1 MSSGVAPGRVSEC
14 PVLSLGPDRII
25 EVGYNQRQKE
35 GEQVA
40 GDTIRLR
47 RIPEEERA
55 IVVLSDGLGSGVKAS
70 VLSMLTSTMALQ
82 YASSDIEPSRV
93 AGIIMRTLPECSV
106 RKIRYATFTALDL
119 STSGR
124 CSIVNYDNPGPFL
137 VDRQECRELDL
148 ATLEVPGG
156 AGGRTTAES
165 GEVAIT
171 LGQYLVLLSDGVT
184 QSGMG
189 SAVFPFGWGNDGVKS
204 FLRKL
209 VTEDPGISARELAAR
224 VVNQAASHDGFKPK
238 DDISC
243 AVVYLRRP
251 RRTLVATGPPM
262 DRERDGE
269 LAQLVSAFP
278 GRRIIAGGTT
288 ANLIARELGREVR
301 VNLGNLDPEIP
312 PMSSMEGADL
322 VTEGTITMSRVAELL
337 EGDEL
342 LGRLRQN
349 GATRA
354 AQALLESDEIQV
366 IVGTRINEAHQNPT
380 VPVELEIRRN
390 LMKRICRVLEDR
402 YLKRTQI
409 QFV

>member
-1 MSSGVAPGRVSEC
+1 MSSGFAPTRAPEY

-25 EVGYNQRQKE
+25 EVGYSQIQKH

-40 GDTIRLR
+40 GDTVRLR

-55 IVVLSDGLGSGVKAS
+55 IVVLSDGLGSGIKAS

-82 YASSDIEPSRV
+82 YSSSDIEPSRV

-106 RKIRYATFTALDL
+106 RKIRYATFTAVDV

-124 CSIVNYDNPGPFL
+124 CGIVSYDNPGPFL
-137 VDRQECRELDL
+137 VDHQECRELDL
-148 ATLEVPGG
+148 ASVEMEGA
-156 AGGRTTAES
+156 AGGRTTAFS
-165 GEVAIT
+165 GEVELE

-184 QSGMG
+184 QAGMG
-189 SAVFPFGWGNDGVKS
+189 SASFPFGWGSSGVRS
-204 FLRKL
+204 FLQEL
-209 VTEDPGISARELAAR
+209 VTADPGVSARELAMR

-251 RRTLVATGPPM
+251 RRTLVTTGPPM
-262 DRERDGE
+262 DRVRDGE
-269 LAQLVSAFP
+269 VAQLVSAFP
-278 GRRIIAGGTT
+278 GKRIVSGGTT
-288 ANLIARELGREVR
+288 ANLVARELGREVC
-301 VNLGNLDPEIP
+301 VNLGKLDPEIP
-312 PMSSMEGADL
+312 PTSTMEGVDL

-337 EGDEL
+337 EGDEPFD
-342 LGRLRQN
+342 RLRHN
-349 GATRA
+349 GAVA
-354 AQALLESDEIQV
+354 VAQALLESDEIQV

-390 LMKRICRVLEDR
+390 LMKRICRVLEER

>member
-1 MSSGVAPGRVSEC
+1 MSSGPAPARATEC
-14 PVLSLGPDRII
+14 PALSLGPDRII
-25 EVGYNQRQKE
+25 EVGYTQRQKE
-35 GEQVA
+35 GQQVA

-106 RKIRYATFTALDL
+106 RKIRYATFTAVDV

-124 CSIVNYDNPGPFL
+124 CAIVTYDNPGPFL
-137 VDRQECRELDL
+137 VDHQECRELDL
-148 ATLEVPGG
+148 ATVEVPGG
-156 AGGRTTAES
+156 AGGRTTAQS
-165 GEVAIT
+165 GEAELT

-189 SAVFPFGWGNDGVKS
+189 SASFPFGWGSDGVRS
-204 FLRKL
+204 FLKKL
-209 VTEDPGISARELAAR
+209 VTEEPGISARELAAR
-224 VVNQAASHDGFKPK
+224 VVNKAASHDGFKPK

-243 AVVYLRRP
+243 AAVYLRRP
-251 RRTLVATGPPM
+251 RRTLIATGPPM

-269 LAQLVSAFP
+269 LAQLVSTFP

-288 ANLIARELGREVR
+288 ANLIARELGRQVS
-301 VNLGNLDPEIP
+301 VNLGRLDPEIP
-312 PMSSMEGADL
+312 PTSKMEGADL

-337 EGDEL
+337 EGEEPIS
-342 LGRLRQN
+342 RLRKN
-349 GATRA
+349 GATEA

-390 LMKRICRVLEDR
+390 LMKRICRVLEER